1 MNCHSDVP
9 SPSGVI
15 KLPVKDELLTIRG
28 FQTQPEKSGKKKV
41 ELGEKGITATLL
53 VSHDENVIWIRRIAP
68 KKRECFFMLRNKVL
82 CSLLYEWMLYNRC
95 MIFMPQLRKHWS
107 IGDAFESNWVSFRRC
122 LRSHALLWIFL
133 SFGLLFISL
142 SFTEVLFI
150 IKNIIIVIKLFEN
163 LSVRGGN
170 LKFLSLLLC
179 SIRKASSMS
188 YDKVHDFGKH
198 A

>member
-68 KKRECFFMLRNKVL
+68 KKQGNASLCSATKFYVHCFTSECFTTVAWFSCHSCANIEALE
-82 CSLLYEWMLYNRC
+82 LLLKAIQFHSAAAC
-95 MIFMPQLRKHWS
+95 DHTHC
-107 IGDAFESNWVSFRRC
+107 FEYFLVSVC
-122 LRSHALLWIFL
+122 YS
-133 SFGLLFISL
+133 
-142 SFTEVLFI
+142 
-150 IKNIIIVIKLFEN
+150 
-163 LSVRGGN
+163 SVYRL
-170 LKFLSLLLC
+170 LKFCLSL
-179 SIRKASSMS
+179 KT
-188 YDKVHDFGKH
+188 
-198 A
+198 